1 MIDRTPCFHLGDF
14 RVDVR
19 DASGHVAQQTLW
31 TPNTLMRSWVDPF
44 VRCVFLRDDAYRANV
59 MYVEFE
65 NLINP
70 LLTSTPPDFDQD
82 DLAYYQ
88 ALAGSGTRDYL
99 RVPVEAAATADLA
112 PDDASLLYAGLVS
125 RVEVHAVAASGPGV
139 HGKPFSDI
147 AGSIVCGA
155 AIVAA
160 PDLDDPARD
169 VLIARAYYPEEDQIR
184 KPVDPS
190 QVVVRFR
197 LNPRMV

>member
-1 MIDRTPCFHLGDF
+1 MINQAPRFRLGDF

-19 DASGHVAQQTLW
+19 DASRRIVQQTPW
-31 TPNTLMRSWVDPF
+31 SSNTLMRSWVDPF

-65 NLINP
+65 NLVNP
-70 LLTSTPPDFDQD
+70 ILTSTPPDFDQD
-82 DLAYYQ
+82 DLFYYQ

-99 RVPVEAAATADLA
+99 RVPIEAAAIADLA
-112 PDDASLLYAGLVS
+112 SDDASLLYAGLVS

-139 HGKPFSDI
+139 HGKPFTDI

-169 VLIARAYYPEEDQIR
+169 VLIARAYFPEEDQIR

-197 LNPRMV
+197 VNPRMA